1 MALSNDIALGRTG
14 STSLNAAMTL
24 PTYTVATLPSA
35 AAHPNRLIWVSNG
48 NSGVACAA
56 ISNGTSW
63 LRIVPGVAVAAS

>member
-1 MALSNDIALGRTG
+1 
-14 STSLNAAMTL
+14 MTL